1 MKELKYFE
9 LLQWHDGAA
18 SKPDT
23 DTTVALWSDQDGL
36 IAGWWDDER
45 REWMECSTG
54 AAVIG
59 ITHWADAKGPLQG
72 VAASADVPADQV
84 RAALAEALDQLRGW
98 VAFKC
103 AKKHQAE
110 HLAVIATLARAG
122 GLQ

>member
-1 MKELKYFE
+1 MSAPFFFE
-9 LLQWHDGAA
+9 LLQWHDEAK
-18 SKPDT
+18 KPDS
-23 DTTVALWSDQDGL
+23 DLTVALWSDQDGL
-36 IAGWWDDER
+36 VSGWWDDSR
-45 REWMECSTG
+45 NEWMECSTG
-54 AAVIG
+54 AAISG
-59 ITHWADAKGPLQG
+59 ITHWADAKGPLQE
-72 VAASADVPADQV
+72 VACAATVPQDQV